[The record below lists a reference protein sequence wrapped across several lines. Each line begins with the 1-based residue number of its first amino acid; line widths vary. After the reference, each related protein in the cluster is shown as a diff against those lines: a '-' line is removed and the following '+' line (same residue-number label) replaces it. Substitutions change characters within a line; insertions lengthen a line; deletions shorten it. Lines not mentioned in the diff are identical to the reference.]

1 MGKRASFHGSN
12 DASLWMVKTKRMLS
26 WGAQYGKMLR
36 LYSTS
41 WICQAFSDIDES
53 IWWVETSRI
62 LWSEMSV
69 CGIRVQ
75 ERSWK
80 PYSMSMPDKILIG
93 KMNKNCRIWPNTF
106 KASAKRGHSHGIP
119 YSSDCWLTISGFG
132 SGAWYFA
139 EAKNGNGNWNPK
151 KPAVG
156 LQKPTIFTTY
166 TVMSYPLI
174 VKDVN
179 GQCPIHRWFS
189 H

>member
-1 MGKRASFHGSN
+1 
-12 DASLWMVKTKRMLS
+12 
-26 WGAQYGKMLR
+26 
-36 LYSTS
+36 
-41 WICQAFSDIDES
+41 
-53 IWWVETSRI
+53 
-62 LWSEMSV
+62 MSV

-80 PYSMSMPDKILIG
+80 QYSMSMPDKILIG

-179 GQCPIHRWFS
+179 GQCPIHR
-189 H
+189 